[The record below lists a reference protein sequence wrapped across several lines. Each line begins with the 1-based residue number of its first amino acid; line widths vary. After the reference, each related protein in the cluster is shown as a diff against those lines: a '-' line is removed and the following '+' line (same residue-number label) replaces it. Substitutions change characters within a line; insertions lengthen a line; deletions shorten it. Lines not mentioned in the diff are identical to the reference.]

1 MIKYILRYTIWF
13 IFLVLFQLLIL
24 NNIQFSG
31 YINPYLY
38 VFLIL
43 ILPFETPFLV
53 LFTIAFLLGFAIDI
67 GNNTL
72 GINASATVFIATLRP
87 FVINIFAPRAGYN
100 TETYPRA
107 SYYGINWFLKYAA
120 LLTFLHHLF
129 LFFVESFSFDNF
141 FHTLLKVILSFAFS
155 LVLIMITELFFY
167 KKR

>member
-1 MIKYILRYTIWF
+1 MIKYILKYIIWF
-13 IFLVLFQLLIL
+13 IVLVVFQLLVL

-43 ILPFETPFLV
+43 ILPFETPFLI
-53 LFTIAFLLGFAIDI
+53 LFTVAFLLGFAIDI
-67 GNNTL
+67 GNNTP
-72 GINASATVFIATLRP
+72 GIHASATVFLAALRP

-107 SYYGINWFLKYAA
+107 SYYGVNWFLKYSA
-120 LLTFLHHLF
+120 LLVFLHHLF
-129 LFFVESFSFDNF
+129 LFFVESFSFNNF

-155 LVLIMITELFFY
+155 LTLIIITELFFY